1 MRAQLIGSETQPASF
16 FSTTPACQAT
26 TSPAASV
33 AMDLRDKI
41 IPFDRVATWREAMRT
56 QGKRLVVTNGCFD
69 ILHAGHVT
77 YLAAARA
84 LGDALLVGLNSDASV
99 RALKGAGRPVNPEQD
114 RATVLAA
121 LAAVDGVC
129 LFEEV
134 DALRLLAEVRP
145 DIYAKGGDYTIDTIN
160 QPERRL
166 VEGCG
171 GKVVILPGVPGRST
185 SNVLAKIAK
194 G

>member
-1 MRAQLIGSETQPASF
+1 
-16 FSTTPACQAT
+16 
-26 TSPAASV
+26 
-33 AMDLRDKI
+33 MDLRDKI
-41 IPFDRVATWREAMRT
+41 IPFDRVATWRETMRT
-56 QGKRLVVTNGCFD
+56 QGRRLVVTNGCFD

-99 RALKGAGRPVNPEQD
+99 RALKGPGRPVNPEQD

-134 DALRLLAEVRP
+134 DALRLLAEVKP

-166 VEGCG
+166 VEGFG
-171 GKVVILPGVPGRST
+171 GKVVILPGVPGRSKR
-185 SNVLAKIAK
+185 SEERRVGKEC
-194 G
+194 

>member
-1 MRAQLIGSETQPASF
+1 
-16 FSTTPACQAT
+16 
-26 TSPAASV
+26 
-33 AMDLRDKI
+33 MDLRDKI
-41 IPFDRVATWREAMRT
+41 IPFDRVATWRETMRT
-56 QGKRLVVTNGCFD
+56 QGRRLVVTNGCFD

-99 RALKGAGRPVNPEQD
+99 RALKGPGRPVNPEQD

-134 DALRLLAEVRP
+134 DALRLLAEVKP

-166 VEGCG
+166 VEGGG

-185 SNVLAKIAK
+185 TNVLAKIVK